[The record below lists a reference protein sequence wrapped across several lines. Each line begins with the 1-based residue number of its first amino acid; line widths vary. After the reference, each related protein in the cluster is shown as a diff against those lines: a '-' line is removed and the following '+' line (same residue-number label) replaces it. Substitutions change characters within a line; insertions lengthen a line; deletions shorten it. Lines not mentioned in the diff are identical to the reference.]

1 MKTLHP
7 SSLESLARR
16 QAPEGSWIL
25 SVYLNVDPQVRA
37 NRRGAHKLV
46 LDQLLKDLESD
57 LEDSGQRDHFQEDAD
72 WVRRQVEVHIP
83 KGRSMVFFCDIS
95 EGYTYQEDLPVRL
108 PNGAWYEKRPYIR
121 PLLDAWKE
129 YERTGIVVVDRERA
143 RFLVASMGEVEE
155 MEEAFQTPAVRHRST
170 AGTDHMRS
178 QMVFQRRAAT
188 WSHWFLKEVADAL
201 HDMVEEYEIDRVVL
215 AGPEEVTAELK
226 RLLPKGVLSRVAARV
241 RASVTARPQD
251 LLEQVTPVLRDLD
264 AALERELVAEC
275 VTTARKAQ
283 SGSAKAVLGLEA
295 VLDAVN
301 QGRVYQILVPAGFSA
316 PGRHCPSCQVLL
328 DHGPAQ
334 GACPYC
340 SGTLQE
346 EDDVVWAACD
356 RVLLL
361 GGKVEEITDPEAKK
375 ELTAAGPV
383 GAFLR

>member
-16 QAPEGSWIL
+16 NAPEGSWIL

-46 LDQLLKDLESD
+46 LDQLLKDLESHLAD
-57 LEDSGQRDHFQEDAD
+57 EDQRDHFQEDAD
-72 WVRRQVEVHIP
+72 WIRRQVEVHIP
-83 KGRSMVFFCDIS
+83 KGRSMVFFCDLS

-108 PNGAWYEKRPYIR
+108 PNGAWYEKRPHIR

-129 YERTGIVVVDRERA
+129 HERTGIVVVDRERA
-143 RFLVASMGEVEE
+143 RLLVASMGEVEE
-155 MEEAFQTPAVRHRST
+155 MEEAFQTPAVHHRST
-170 AGTDHMRS
+170 AGSDHMRS

-201 HDMVEEYEIDRVVL
+201 HDMMDAYQIDRVVL

-226 RLLPKGVLSRVAARV
+226 RLLPKGVLSRVAARI
-241 RASVTARPQD
+241 RASVAAKAQD
-251 LLEQVTPVLRDLD
+251 LLDQAAPVLRQLD
-264 AALERELVAEC
+264 AARERELVDEC
-275 VTTARKAQ
+275 ITTARKAQ
-283 SGSAKAVLGLEA
+283 SESPKAVLGLEA

-301 QGRVYQILVPAGFSA
+301 QGRVYQILVPEGFSA
-316 PGRHCPSCQVLL
+316 PGWHCPSCRVLL

-334 GACPYC
+334 QTCPYC
-340 SGTLQE
+340 SGALKE
-346 EDDVVWAACD
+346 EDDAVWAACD

-361 GGKVEEITDPEAKK
+361 GGRVEEIRDPEAVQA
-375 ELTAAGPV
+375 LQSAGPV